1 MFTKPLKPA
10 VAAAFLASSA
20 AGPAVADDLGA
31 AIVGGVIGGVIVNEI
46 HKNKQRQR
54 APVKRT
60 YRKAPA
66 YSAARAENRET
77 QVALNYFGFPAGT
90 ADGILGRRS
99 RAAIAQYQGHMGF
112 PATGRLSPYERDFL
126 VTSYSRAQIGGPQV
140 MQAMQAPSGVRG
152 LLHRWRNEAT
162 GGHGGVVAGYGAGAG
177 YGGLPQEVSQAVDEI
192 AASSEP
198 SAQQLLQRSGFLQL
212 ADLNGD
218 GRNDYL
224 IDTSASG
231 SAFWCGASKCSVMV
245 FASTPQGYQR
255 NDFLGHGVTLA
266 DFTCERG
273 NCRMQRAG
281 AGEGQFAFAAPGAPA
296 GSLQPGPA
304 DTMAAAAPQAG
315 AFPSAPALG
324 APALNAPALNAAALN
339 APALGVPLPGPAE
352 PSGAGEDTS
361 GQGGLQEASTGPAA
375 TAPSGSLS
383 GITLFAPPAT
393 QSAPAASLTSHCGK
407 VNLVTATNGGFVTA
421 AAMTDPELALGEQ
434 FCLARSYAL
443 SRGEALAAKVLGL
456 DQAHTDTQCD
466 AFGPALEPV
475 LARLHSAESAAVMQD
490 VQVIVQRA
498 RIPAQQLAHTAAIC
512 LFSGYRRDDMDV
524 ALAAALLL
532 TVSGQRPYG
541 ELVGHHLALGFG
553 TPGSAARAGEWYAM
567 AQDALDGGARPVFA
581 PGQPERSGVIRAA
594 TAALAGTVPVQPVPA
609 ASQAAI
615 PAPGQPAGANPGAAP
630 ADFPAAGPAPAT
642 GLPSFAAD

>member
-20 AGPAVADDLGA
+20 AGPSVADELGA

-54 APVKRT
+54 APVQRT

-66 YSAARAENRET
+66 YSAERAENRET

-112 PATGRLSPYERDFL
+112 PATGQLSPYERDFL
-126 VTSYSRAQIGGPQV
+126 VTSYNRAQIGGPQV
-140 MQAMQAPSGVRG
+140 MQAMQAPAGVRS
-152 LLHRWRNEAT
+152 LLHRWRSESA
-162 GGHGGVVAGYGAGAG
+162 GGHGGVAAGYGAGAG
-177 YGGLPQEVSQAVDEI
+177 YGGLPVEVSQAVDEI

-231 SAFWCGASKCSVMV
+231 SSFWCGASACSVMV

-255 NDFLGHGVTLA
+255 NDFLGHDVTLA
-266 DFTCERG
+266 DFACERG
-273 NCRMQRAG
+273 NCRMQRSG
-281 AGEGQFAFAAPGAPA
+281 AGEEQFAFAAPSGPEGTIPSAPVGAA
-296 GSLQPGPA
+296 
-304 DTMAAAAPQAG
+304 AAAAPQAE
-315 AFPSAPALG
+315 ALPG
-324 APALNAPALNAAALN
+324 APAPGTPVQEASALNR
-339 APALGVPLPGPAE
+339 PDIGIPLPGGTSQGFTE
-352 PSGAGEDTS
+352 PGTS
-361 GQGGLQEASTGPAA
+361 GQGSFQEASTGPAA

-383 GITLFAPPAT
+383 GITLFAPPAS
-393 QSAPAASLTSHCGK
+393 QPAPAASLTSHCGK

-443 SRGEALAAKVLGL
+443 SQGEALAAKVLGL

-475 LARLHSAESAAVMQD
+475 LARLHSADSAAVMQE

-512 LFSGYRRDDMDV
+512 LFSGYRRDDMGV

-532 TVSGQRPYG
+532 AATGQPPYG

-553 TPGSAARAGEWYAM
+553 TPKSASRAGEWYAM
-567 AQDALDGGARPVFA
+567 VQAALDSGAEPVFA

-594 TAALAGTVPVQPVPA
+594 SAALAGTAPVQPVPA
-609 ASQAAI
+609 ASQGAL
-615 PAPGQPAGANPGAAP
+615 PAPAQAEAANPGTAGL
-630 ADFPAAGPAPAT
+630 PAA
-642 GLPSFAAD
+642 D